1 VHFVSPAPARS
12 PRTALLDHGLTA
24 VAVAAIAWVEDA
36 TRDELEVS
44 GFFLLPVLW
53 VTRRRGAGAGV
64 AWSLVVAGTWFTVDR
79 WSRQDVVSPL
89 VLAANQVVR
98 LVVNLAAVRLL
109 TWVDQARRDAERASE
124 TDALTGLLNRRGFWS
139 AAARELERQRRTGE
153 TVTVACLDLDGFKA
167 HNDARGHAAGD
178 RALQEVARIL
188 RLELRATD
196 VTARLGGDEFVALLP
211 ATSPQV
217 AERVL
222 GRLHQA
228 LGAALASCSPG
239 VGVSIGI
246 ASCPRAPASLDAA
259 LRLADAALYRAKRS
273 GKNRLVSTA
282 DEPAIAS

>member
-1 VHFVSPAPARS
+1 MHFVSPAPARS